1 MAVALVATRNRRGKN
16 IGEPCSGCVPVY
28 LKTGE
33 ETIDLVF
40 IDTSYHSFL
49 FNTTDV
55 SLIFILPNNSFHRTL
70 ATVLSSTL

>member
-1 MAVALVATRNRRGKN
+1 MSVAVALVTTRNRRGEN

-33 ETIDLVF
+33 ETNTVF
-40 IDTSYHSFL
+40 IDTSYLSFL

-55 SLIFILPNNSFHRTL
+55 SLIFYS
-70 ATVLSSTL
+70 A